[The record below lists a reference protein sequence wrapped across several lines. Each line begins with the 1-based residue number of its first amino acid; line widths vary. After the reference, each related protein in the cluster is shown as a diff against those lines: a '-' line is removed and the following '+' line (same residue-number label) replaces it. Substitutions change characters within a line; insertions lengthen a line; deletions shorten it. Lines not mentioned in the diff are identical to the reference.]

1 MDGELTWRQLLLEQ
15 LKQHI
20 QKARDHGKCLQRRD
34 QNIWVSAAELEAQI
48 AEGKFIWDVDTWVI
62 ADPMANIDYL
72 RRRVSEAQQDLDRFR
87 QRFALS

>member
-20 QKARDHGKCLQRRD
+20 QKARDHGKWLHRRD
-34 QNIWVSAAELEAQI
+34 QNIWVSAADFEAQI
-48 AEGKFIWDVDTWVI
+48 GDGKFIRDVDTSVI
-62 ADPMANIDYL
+62 ADPMADIDYL
-72 RRRVSEAQQDLDRFR
+72 RRRVSEAQQELDRCK